1 MPLLFALSDPPM
13 PLYPTS
19 KKYWGMWAPKKRR
32 VRRGNGGTKGREGK
46 KRGQMELSRDSN
58 LIHRASK
65 RQWRRR
71 RRNYLFGAASQWNE
85 KKIFF
90 SQYTTDLLY
99 GKGRESMTFR
109 IFCPLWNAYIFWG
122 KCCMWVFFVKEVPTF
137 LEALTFSLEIENVKP
152 PPPPQE
158 HQSISKWKRFSKYS
172 KIERS
177 LSPEQ
182 TFLEFLF
189 LYFVESPSTEWLKGC
204 QLRKNNGPKR
214 KSFPFFF
221 FPSSTSLCFPEK
233 EEEHYSFVSSSSF
246 QASHNGISLVLLL
259 LWKGMWRM
267 CCVRPVFFKWGK
279 W

>member
-90 SQYTTDLLY
+90 FSIYYGSTVRERKGIDDFPDFLPPVECVYFLREMLHVSFFCKRGSHFLGSFDFFFRNRKCETSTTTTRASVNL
-99 GKGRESMTFR
+99 K
-109 IFCPLWNAYIFWG
+109 
-122 KCCMWVFFVKEVPTF
+122 VKEIFQVFQNWTKPFSRTNFPGIFIFVLCWISF
-137 LEALTFSLEIENVKP
+137 LRVIERVSAKKEQWTQKKEFSLFFL
-152 PPPPQE
+152 PQQ
-158 HQSISKWKRFSKYS
+158 HIIVLPRKR
-172 KIERS
+172 RGT
-177 LSPEQ
+177 L
-182 TFLEFLF
+182 LLC
-189 LYFVESPSTEWLKGC
+189 V
-204 QLRKNNGPKR
+204 
-214 KSFPFFF
+214 FFF
-221 FPSSTSLCFPEK
+221 FSSISQWDFISAPPLMKRNVTNVLRPSS
-233 EEEHYSFVSSSSF
+233 
-246 QASHNGISLVLLL
+246 
-259 LWKGMWRM
+259 
-267 CCVRPVFFKWGK
+267 FF
-279 W
+279 